1 MRIEDYS
8 DEDWALGWDQLRI
21 SGIWDVEYFG
31 DLMIIALVRIWF
43 LTSPSPR
50 SALGKS
56 QNGEVPLSLSR
67 KCPMS

>member
-1 MRIEDYS
+1 MVLRIEDYS

-50 SALGKS
+50 SL
-56 QNGEVPLSLSR
+56 L
-67 KCPMS
+67 